1 MQKNYF
7 IILYFIMGFIT
18 SFSMML
24 NDGEIYINLIGI
36 TFFFYLAF
44 TLTDSIENLGL

>member
-7 IILYFIMGFIT
+7 VILYFISGFFT
-18 SFSMML
+18 AFSMML
-24 NDGEIYINLIGI
+24 STGELYINLIGL
-36 TFFFYLAF
+36 TFFFYLVF